1 MNNLITFAI
10 IIIALLIFLVFYLWL
25 FRDKTQPLE
34 PKRQRGQ
41 VSYVIDGDTLILGG
55 SKTRLRLWGVDAPEK
70 DAEGFQR
77 ARNALVGMVE
87 GRQVSF
93 IEIEK
98 DRYGRTV
105 ARVFVKKQEI
115 NRAMIE
121 SGTTREYC
129 RFSKGFYGFC

>member
-1 MNNLITFAI
+1 MDNLITFTI
-10 IIIALLIFLVFYLWL
+10 IIVFLVFGLWL
-25 FRDKTQPLE
+25 FRDKTRPLE
-34 PKRQRGQ
+34 PKRHRGQ
-41 VSYVIDGDTLILGG
+41 VSYVIDGDTLILSG
-55 SKTRLRLWGVDAPEK
+55 SKARLRLWGVDAPEK

-77 ARNALVGMVE
+77 ARNALVDMVE
-87 GRQVSF
+87 GKQISF
-93 IEIEK
+93 IKIEK